1 MVVASLL
8 ITTGAL
14 YFAGAL
20 RVWRAVGVGRGIR
33 RGQMVVFAAALGLL
47 ALALL
52 PPLEPMSETSFAAH
66 MVQHMLIATV
76 APPLLL
82 LGVPATGF
90 LWSLPRRGR
99 RAVAL
104 RARRWSRG
112 SAWVLITTPGIAC
125 LLHAVAIWAWHAPVF
140 YEAALHREVVH
151 AVEHATLLGTGML
164 LWWRIVRPSGSRRAA
179 YGAGM
184 IMLFITAMHTGILGA
199 LIALSPRVLYPGQTA
214 AANPLA
220 LSAMVD
226 QELAGLVMWV
236 IGGGLYI
243 VAIAMLFVGW
253 LEPGARRAW
262 SRKAATAAVAGAIVT
277 TDCSRPP
284 ASVAGG
290 DARRGEQLIAAT
302 GCGAC
307 HEIAGIRGA
316 RGAVGPPL
324 TNVRRRAIIGGAL
337 PNTPENMTLWIEDPP
352 SISRNTAMPNLGLT
366 PQQAR
371 DIVAYLYTHD

>member
-1 MVVASLL
+1 MVVACLL
-8 ITTGAL
+8 IVTGTL
-14 YFAGAL
+14 YVAGVSRA
-20 RVWRAVGVGRGIR
+20 WRAAGVGRGIR
-33 RGQMVVFAAALGLL
+33 RGQVGVFGAALGVL

-82 LGVPATGF
+82 LGVPATGL
-90 LWSLPRRGR
+90 LWSLPSRGR
-99 RAVAL
+99 RAVAG
-104 RARRWSRG
+104 RARRLSRG
-112 SAWVLITTPGIAC
+112 VAWTAITTPGIAC
-125 LLHAVAIWAWHAPVF
+125 LLHAVAIWSWHAPVL

-151 AVEHATLLGTGML
+151 VIEHTTLLGTGCL
-164 LWWRIVRPSGSRRAA
+164 LWWRIVRPNGSRRAA

-184 IMLFITAMHTGILGA
+184 ITLFITAMHTGILGA
-199 LIALSPRVLYPGQTA
+199 LIAMSPRVLYPGQTA

-220 LSAMVD
+220 LSAMTD

-236 IGGGLYI
+236 IGGVLYI
-243 VAIAMLFVGW
+243 VAIAMLFVVW
-253 LEPGARRAW
+253 LEPSTRRAL

-277 TDCSRPP
+277 TDCSRAP
-284 ASVAGG
+284 APVAGG
-290 DARRGEQLIAAT
+290 DAKRGEQLITAM

-307 HEIAGIRGA
+307 HDIAGIRGA

-337 PNTPENMTLWIEDPP
+337 PNTPENMMLWIEDPP
-352 SISRNTAMPNLGLT
+352 SISRNTAMPNLGVT

-371 DIVAYLYTHD
+371 DIVAYLYTHN